1 MSKNL
6 KKEQVNYNREKFNK
20 VVKEW
25 YVSKGSQYLLRY
37 PTVYILNDTNDKN
50 NYEVYVGETNNIKY
64 RTKQHLIK
72 GESEWLD
79 LSNSDT
85 SSCML

>member
-6 KKEQVNYNREKFNK
+6 KIEQVNYNREQFNK
-20 VVKEW
+20 VVK
-25 YVSKGSQYLLRY
+25 
-37 PTVYILNDTNDKN
+37 
-50 NYEVYVGETNNIKY
+50 
-64 RTKQHLIK
+64 
-72 GESEWLD
+72 EWLD